1 MKSRFLVFFLFV
13 LVTLTACANDQG
25 NEGKLNLDDNTRG
38 AKLDEQIVVKEPLI
52 DSKAEVT
59 EGDFVYRL
67 VSEKSVYS
75 EGEKVVVYAEL
86 EYVGDKPE
94 IKIAHAASP
103 FSFPMKEK
111 TRGYDL
117 LYMMEQ
123 PLIVTLLKKG
133 EPLREPFKGAGGYGS
148 QDPKD
153 YVDFMKSVAE
163 ASIKGTLPWGDYQV
177 SGLADFEPMYKESQE
192 NETLRLKAEIEFIVE
207 NPEKTDDKM

>member
-1 MKSRFLVFFLFV
+1 MGKFLIIIFTISFL
-13 LVTLTACANDQG
+13 LAGCSED
-25 NEGKLNLDDNTRG
+25 
-38 AKLDEQIVVKEPLI
+38 AKPDEQNVVKEPTI
-52 DSKAEVT
+52 GSQAEVA
-59 EGDFVYRL
+59 EGVFVYRL
-67 VSEKSVYS
+67 VSEKLVYA
-75 EGEKVVVYAEL
+75 EGEKVEVYAEL

-117 LYMMEQ
+117 LYMMNQ
-123 PLIVTLLKKG
+123 PRIVTLLKKG

-163 ASIKGTLPWGDYQV
+163 ASKKGMLPWGEYHV
-177 SGLADFEPMYKESQE
+177 FGSADFEPIYGSEESQD
-192 NETLRLKAEIEFIVE
+192 NERISLKAEIEFIVE
-207 NPEKTDDKM
+207 KPKNNE